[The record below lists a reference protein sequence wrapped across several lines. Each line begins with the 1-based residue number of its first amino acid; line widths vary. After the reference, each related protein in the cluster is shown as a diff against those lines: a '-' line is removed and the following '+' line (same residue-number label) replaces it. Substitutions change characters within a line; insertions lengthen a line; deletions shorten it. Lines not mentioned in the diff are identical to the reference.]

1 MVLSPCFPFN
11 DVMSI
16 VHNVG
21 DSFLVAGTDGVGTKL
36 KLAFDLNKHD
46 TVGVDLVAMSVN
58 DIITSG
64 AKPMFFLD
72 YFATG
77 KLDVDTAE
85 QVGMTHFCSSMS
97 RMPANVNCNAEAWFS
112 TSTAI
117 VRFATVNVWH

>member
-1 MVLSPCFPFN
+1 M
-11 DVMSI
+11 
-16 VHNVG
+16 
-21 DSFLVAGTDGVGTKL
+21 VAGTDGVGTKL

-46 TVGVDLVAMSVN
+46 TVGIDLVAMSVN

-85 QVGMTHFCSSMS
+85 QVRYMQAEFMVCK
-97 RMPANVNCNAEAWFS
+97 PNCNVPLIRS
-112 TSTAI
+112 
-117 VRFATVNVWH
+117 